1 MADNLQRR
9 PDEDQ
14 SLEMIP
20 ITPAYEFYEAEKQK
34 ESVKHRD
41 LHFFVRLF
49 VYAIATIFSGFF
61 FLSLGLATY
70 FAIPLALLAGLLLM
84 YATFYTIHTL
94 RS

>member
-9 PDEDQ
+9 SEENE

-41 LHFFVRLF
+41 LRFFVRLF

-61 FLSLGLATY
+61 FLSLGFASY
-70 FAIPLALLAGLLLM
+70 IAIPLALVSGVVLM
-84 YATFYTIHTL
+84 YLTFYTIHIL